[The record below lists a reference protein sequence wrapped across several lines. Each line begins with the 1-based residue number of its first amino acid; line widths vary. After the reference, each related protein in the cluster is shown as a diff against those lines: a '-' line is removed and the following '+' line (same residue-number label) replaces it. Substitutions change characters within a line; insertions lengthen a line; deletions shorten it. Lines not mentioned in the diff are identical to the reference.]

1 MPMLNLQTRGLRL
14 HFGALM
20 KIEHEEHASKLRAFL
35 SGDKW
40 RLRYFKAHKEL
51 TKV

>member
-1 MPMLNLQTRGLRL
+1 MPTLNLQTRGLRL

-20 KIEHEEHASKLRAFL
+20 KIEHASKLRAFL